1 TRWSTGCW
9 PGDQSSAEDADL
21 ERIGVDL
28 ALRGQPC
35 AAEVGVD
42 RDRPDDDPDDDRQRD
57 QDHREQAD
65 PRDDVHQPERQVEVE
80 GTRRGSPDR
89 LAVLLAQHPDDQ
101 RTEEAQ
107 PAEAEDGGQGRGQV
121 RQQHPGALIALGE
134 SRTLRRAALHGL
146 TLPAAWLLLTLPAAW
161 LLLTLPTA
169 LRRWAGLAVIRL
181 GLLRVA
187 RRSRRRLPGL
197 PLRGLVGHLNPPVG
211 R

>member
-1 TRWSTGCW
+1 
-9 PGDQSSAEDADL
+9 
-21 ERIGVDL
+21 
-28 ALRGQPC
+28 
-35 AAEVGVD
+35 
-42 RDRPDDDPDDDRQRD
+42 PDDDRQRD

-80 GTRRGSPDR
+80 GTCRGSPDR

-107 PAEAEDGGQGRGQV
+107 PAEAEDRGQGRGQV
-121 RQQHPGALIALGE
+121 RQQHPGALIARSEL
-134 SRTLRRAALHGL
+134 RTLRRTALHGL
-146 TLPAAWLLLTLPAAW
+146 TLPAAWLLLTLPAAWLLLTLPPAW

>member
-1 TRWSTGCW
+1 
-9 PGDQSSAEDADL
+9 
-21 ERIGVDL
+21 
-28 ALRGQPC
+28 
-35 AAEVGVD
+35 
-42 RDRPDDDPDDDRQRD
+42 
-57 QDHREQAD
+57 
-65 PRDDVHQPERQVEVE
+65 RDDVHQPERQVEVE
-80 GTRRGSPDR
+80 GTCRGSPDR

-107 PAEAEDGGQGRGQV
+107 PAEAEDRGQGRGQV
-121 RQQHPGALIALGE
+121 RQQHPGALIARSEL
-134 SRTLRRAALHGL
+134 RTLRRTALHGL

-161 LLLTLPTA
+161 LLLTLPAAWLLLTLPAAWLLLTLPAA

>member
-1 TRWSTGCW
+1 
-9 PGDQSSAEDADL
+9 
-21 ERIGVDL
+21 
-28 ALRGQPC
+28 GQPC

-80 GTRRGSPDR
+80 GTCRGSPDR

-107 PAEAEDGGQGRGQV
+107 PAEAEDRGQGRGQV
-121 RQQHPGALIALGE
+121 RQQHPGALIARSEL
-134 SRTLRRAALHGL
+134 RTLRRTALHGLTLPAAWLLL

-181 GLLRVA
+181 GL
-187 RRSRRRLPGL
+187 
-197 PLRGLVGHLNPPVG
+197 
-211 R
+211 